1 MGYGLPGAIGAALAT
16 PEKRTILIEG
26 DGGFIQNMQ
35 ELGTLKINKLNIK
48 IFVFFDN
55 GYASI
60 RMTQMNYFDGAYVGC
75 DEKTGLGMP
84 KWEFLAKTFD
94 LNFVLLDS
102 KKFKDQIASIL
113 NYKGG
118 VLCIVPIDPMQTY
131 YPKIT
136 SRVTKT
142 GNMES
147 NPLHK
152 MTPPLT
158 KCDKINFEKY
168 IY

>member
-1 MGYGLPGAIGAALAT
+1 
-16 PEKRTILIEG
+16 
-26 DGGFIQNMQ
+26 
-35 ELGTLKINKLNIK
+35 
-48 IFVFFDN
+48 
-55 GYASI
+55 
-60 RMTQMNYFDGAYVGC
+60 MTQKNYFDGAYVGC
-75 DEKTGLGMP
+75 DETTGLGMP

-102 KKFKDQIASIL
+102 KKFKDQIDSIL

-118 VLCIVPIDPMQTY
+118 VLCVVPIDPEQTY

-136 SRVTKT
+136 SRITKT
-142 GNMES
+142 GDMES

-152 MTPPLT
+152 MTPPLS
-158 KCDKINFEKY
+158 KCDQINFEKY